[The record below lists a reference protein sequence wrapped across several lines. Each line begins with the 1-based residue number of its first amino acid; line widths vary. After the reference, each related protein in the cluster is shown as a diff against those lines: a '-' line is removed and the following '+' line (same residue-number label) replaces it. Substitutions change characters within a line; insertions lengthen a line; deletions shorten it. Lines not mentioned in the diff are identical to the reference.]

1 MKVQSENL
9 TRTAVIAF
17 AGLRM
22 FVVMIKQLV
31 QSLPIFIMFIFGGE
45 GLVIAI
51 DGLVNVF
58 NVLAFIDD
66 VEGSE
71 TGVVVRDN
79 VELALVL
86 ALAQFFVAINEESGE
101 VEDVV
106 VLCKLAQFEAGVLE
120 EIFIVDVLIDQGSLD
135 FGLVSEVESFKYFGV
150 HIDWGFNGFT

>member
-51 DGLVNVF
+51 NGMVNVF
-58 NVLAFIDD
+58 NVLAFVDDFEGGKLGVVAGDD
-66 VEGSE
+66 VKQ
-71 TGVVVRDN
+71 
-79 VELALVL
+79 ALVL
-86 ALAQFFVAINEESGE
+86 ALAQFFVALDEESGE

-106 VLCKLAQFEAGVLE
+106 VLCKLTEFETGVLK

-135 FGLVSEVESFKYFGV
+135 FGLVGDIELG
-150 HIDWGFNGFT
+150 